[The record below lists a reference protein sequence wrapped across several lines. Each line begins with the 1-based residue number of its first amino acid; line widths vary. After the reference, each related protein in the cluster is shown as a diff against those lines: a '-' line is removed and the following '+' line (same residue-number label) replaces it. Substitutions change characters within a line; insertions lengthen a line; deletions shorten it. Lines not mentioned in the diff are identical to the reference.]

1 MRYPDPNSETLNPWT
16 SIWFKPRK
24 TIQWIVDTRMDY
36 GFWHIIV
43 LYGILAMLSVMEDLQ
58 VGESLDSLSM
68 IIVCAFIFG
77 PALTFVMLSAVSK
90 LTRFYAGRMGGHATY
105 NHVRVAIL
113 WSYPALIPA
122 YLFMIPR
129 IMTFGHS
136 LFTPAHLENGFE
148 SLSSD
153 EISLEVMYALATVA
167 GAIWGCIIGAKTLGQ
182 VEGFSAWRGFCAL
195 VVSALTLMLVIMIP
209 VMIYFI
215 SAGIY

>member
-24 TIQWIVDTRMDY
+24 TIQWIVDNRMDY

-43 LYGILAMLSVMEDLQ
+43 LYGILAMLSVMEDLH
-58 VGESLDSLSM
+58 VGESVESLSM
-68 IIVCAFIFG
+68 IIAAAVVFG
-77 PALTFVMLSAVSK
+77 PPMTFILLSAISK
-90 LTRFYAGRMGGHATY
+90 LTRLYAEKMGGHATY

-136 LFTPAHLENGFE
+136 LFTKAHLVDGFA

-153 EISLEVMYALATVA
+153 EISLEVTYALATVA
-167 GAIWGCIIGAKTLGQ
+167 CAIWGCIIGAKTLGQ
-182 VEGFSAWRGFCAL
+182 VEGFSAWKGFCAL
-195 VVSALTLMLVIMIP
+195 VAAGLTLMLVIMIP

-215 SAGIY
+215 SAEIY